1 MNREAHQGKNEWK
14 KNYTVHFLVIATVV
28 AWGLLI
34 SSFYFVLIR
43 IL

>member
-14 KNYTVHFLVIATVV
+14 KNYTVHLLVLATVV
-28 AWGLLI
+28 AWGLMI

-43 IL
+43 IF